1 MAYQYIYLRIQTGDK
16 MKKRR
21 CYTLHKITFSKYKDG
36 LWRMWGIN
44 VTWPTYK
51 AIVKHIRNIYGH

>member
-1 MAYQYIYLRIQTGDK
+1 